1 MGKMTY
7 INLTLVSKFAD
18 QHLIAEYCELPRV
31 FGIIRKHVAKIFTF
45 K

>member
-1 MGKMTY
+1 MTY

-31 FGIIRKHVAKIFTF
+31 FFLV
-45 K
+45 

>member
-1 MGKMTY
+1 MTY

-31 FGIIRKHVAKIFTF
+31 FWYNS
-45 K
+45 